1 MLYKENPLIKGI
13 NQDKLILIKAELYTR
28 NILIIKN
35 HINACDNSIDLV
47 QAEVFSHTYLL
58 LYQLKRK
65 LQLLLNWGISFAAC
79 WFRANGYDGSVSRRS
94 L

>member
-13 NQDKLILIKAELYTR
+13 NQDKLILIKAELNTR

-35 HINACDNSIDLV
+35 QINACDNSIGLV

-65 LQLLLNWGISFAAC
+65 LQLLLN
-79 WFRANGYDGSVSRRS
+79 
-94 L
+94 

>member
-13 NQDKLILIKAELYTR
+13 NQDKLILIKAELNTR

-35 HINACDNSIDLV
+35 QINACDNSIDLV

-65 LQLLLNWGISFAAC
+65 LQLLLN
-79 WFRANGYDGSVSRRS
+79 
-94 L
+94 